1 MENLIIIPGL
11 LMAACVVS
19 CFVLMFKIKNESLNA
34 PALVKFFRLEMLSS
48 RYLTSRGRYYRILY
62 WRLFFLG
69 FVFAGLTVI
78 FMYFLI
84 PEFQQEF
91 VGISKTV

>member
-1 MENLIIIPGL
+1 MENIIIIPGL

-48 RYLTSRGRYYRILY
+48 RYLTPRGRSYRILY
-62 WRLFFLG
+62 WRLFFLD

-78 FMYFLI
+78 FMCFFI
-84 PEFQQEF
+84 PEFQQDF
-91 VGISKTV
+91 GGIPKNV